1 MRYMML
7 IYSEERPFDQVSPE
21 QMQEVMEAYNA
32 FSAEAGEKGVVVSG
46 DALDVTGKAKTISVR
61 DGERIITDGP
71 YAETK
76 EALGGFY
83 ILNCRDE
90 AEALEWAAKIPGA
103 KWGYVEVRPVMEFE

>member
-1 MRYMML
+1 MRYAML
-7 IYSEERPFDQVSPE
+7 IYSVEEPFDQVAPE
-21 QMQEVMEAYNA
+21 QMQEVMDAYNA
-32 FSAEAGEKGVVVSG
+32 FGAEAGEKGVVVSG
-46 DALDVTGKAKTISVR
+46 DALDTTDKAKTISIR
-61 DGERIITDGP
+61 DGKTLVTNGP